1 VEDGKEG
8 KKGGSG
14 RKKNIR
20 GKRGA
25 KKHCCCA
32 KIR

>member
-1 VEDGKEG
+1 MEKKEKREEVG
-8 KKGGSG
+8 E
-14 RKKNIR
+14 KKNIR